1 MSSGEA
7 VRRARARRELIRH
20 LRSAGALSDAA
31 ARPIE
36 ADTPLERSVLKSML
50 KREVIRPGSKGGY
63 WLDEER
69 YAEWKRQNLVIG
81 IGVALVM
88 GGIIACLMIYEP
100 SHPRHPQHPATA
112 ADSVARADSVSGGP
126 DAGQAPPP

>member
-1 MSSGEA
+1 M
-7 VRRARARRELIRH
+7 
-20 LRSAGALSDAA
+20 SDAG

-69 YAEWKRQNLVIG
+69 YAEWKRQNLIIG
-81 IGVALVM
+81 IGVALVV

-100 SHPRHPQHPATA
+100 SHPPHPVTA
-112 ADSVARADSVSGGP
+112 ADSVAWADSASGGP
-126 DAGQAPPP
+126 GAGQAPPP